1 MTIISESQIA
11 ETTFCMYTKSVDITF
26 DSQKDLNNQA
36 ERGISLSEAA
46 NLDWDSWLGAE
57 DVRRD
62 YGEVRYRG
70 YAIMPAENRLYCVVH
85 TYREDAIRIISLRK
99 ANSREVVLYEAT
111 KQTT

>member
-1 MTIISESQIA
+1 MN
-11 ETTFCMYTKSVDITF
+11 ITY
-26 DSQKDLNNQA
+26 DPQKDLRNQT

-62 YGEVRYRG
+62 YGEVHYRG

>member
-1 MTIISESQIA
+1 MDIS
-11 ETTFCMYTKSVDITF
+11 F
-26 DSQKDLNNQA
+26 DSQKDLKNQA
-36 ERGISLSEAA
+36 ERGTSLSEAT

-85 TYREDAIRIISLRK
+85 TYREGAIRIISLRK

-111 KQTT
+111 RQTT

>member
-1 MTIISESQIA
+1 MDIS
-11 ETTFCMYTKSVDITF
+11 F
-26 DSQKDLNNQA
+26 DSQKDLKNQA
-36 ERGISLSEAA
+36 ERGISLAKAA
-46 NLDWDSWLGAE
+46 CLDWDSWLGAE

-85 TYREDAIRIISLRK
+85 TYREGAIRIISLRK

-111 KQTT
+111 RQTT